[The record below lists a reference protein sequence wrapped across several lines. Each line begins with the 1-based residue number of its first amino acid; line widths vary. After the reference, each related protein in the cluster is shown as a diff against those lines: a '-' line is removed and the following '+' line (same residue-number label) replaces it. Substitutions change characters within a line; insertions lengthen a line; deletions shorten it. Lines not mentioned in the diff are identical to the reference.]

1 MGEVYNRQAKAWGA
15 VLTCFFIDTAKNIF
29 LYIRTIANI
38 IREGGLWSNIGPLL
52 YHYAE
57 QPDAISIELSWEEVK
72 PAIAKY
78 FDFREEPE
86 VREAC
91 YTTNEIGLFHTK
103 YRCIF
108 FVATRNSTP

>member
-1 MGEVYNRQAKAWGA
+1 MTHRKGANDHLRSIKIPDVCPAAILCPGGVPHPTREFSMCAGEFVEVYNRQVKAWDA

-57 QPDAISIELSWEEVK
+57 
-72 PAIAKY
+72 
-78 FDFREEPE
+78 
-86 VREAC
+86 
-91 YTTNEIGLFHTK
+91 
-103 YRCIF
+103 
-108 FVATRNSTP
+108 